1 MPKHTTPRTC
11 QHNPLQHRRTIH
23 ACDIARRG
31 YNCFFHH
38 STRFH
43 RIHAVGLGVSLKV
56 PDTTL
61 ATASCKIQV
70 SKRLNTCPSC
80 SLSDEMR
87 TATQP
92 SILPTCL
99 VRALG
104 GRAMHR
110 YTDNGA
116 PLPPPSVVQ
125 SCRPQKGPQHALQQ
139 RQRHCV
145 SEHQAQLAVRQDG
158 RLAVARE
165 FAQQVVV
172 VIAL

>member
-31 YNCFFHH
+31 YNCIFHH
-38 STRFH
+38 GTRFH
-43 RIHAVGLGVSLKV
+43 RIHAMGLGVSLKV

-92 SILPTCL
+92 SILPTCR

-110 YTDNGA
+110 YTHDGA
-116 PLPPPSVVQ
+116 PCPLP
-125 SCRPQKGPQHALQQ
+125 
-139 RQRHCV
+139 
-145 SEHQAQLAVRQDG
+145 QLSNPADLRRAPNTRCSNG
-158 RLAVARE
+158 N
-165 FAQQVVV
+165 
-172 VIAL
+172 VIAFPSIRPNSRSVKMGVLPSPASLPNK